1 MNSIIVEGLKNWTT
15 LNEVIPGLNEM
26 QVKALLDHEVQ
37 HENRVTLVERL
48 HQRYNSLRVAR
59 ERKELLS

>member
-15 LNEVIPGLNEM
+15 LNEVIPGLNEL